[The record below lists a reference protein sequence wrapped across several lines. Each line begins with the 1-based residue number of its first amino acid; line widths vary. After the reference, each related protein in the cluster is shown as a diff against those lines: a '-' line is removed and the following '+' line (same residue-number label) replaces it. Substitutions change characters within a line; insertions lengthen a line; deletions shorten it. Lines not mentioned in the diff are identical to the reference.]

1 MVVKR
6 EEVVDR
12 LVRLMG
18 NGNVKVIIRIC
29 GCVRV
34 FQISTIVYG

>member
-6 EEVVDR
+6 EEAVDR

-29 GCVRV
+29 G
-34 FQISTIVYG
+34 